1 MKLNNIRV
9 SEFIALLEKTK
20 GNVYLDTGD
29 GVYFNLSSKLSQ
41 LYCIKMLLNGSKD
54 NIVSPVIKVEDE
66 GDKLMFE
73 NFLVNHHKKHRN
85 QAR

>member
-9 SEFIALLEKTK
+9 GEFIALLEKAK

-41 LYCIKMLLNGSKD
+41 LYCIKMLLSGSKD
-54 NIVSPVIKVEDE
+54 NIVSPEIKVEDE
-66 GDKLMFE
+66 GDKLTFE
-73 NFLVNHHKKHRN
+73 KFLVNHYRKCRN
-85 QAR
+85 QVR